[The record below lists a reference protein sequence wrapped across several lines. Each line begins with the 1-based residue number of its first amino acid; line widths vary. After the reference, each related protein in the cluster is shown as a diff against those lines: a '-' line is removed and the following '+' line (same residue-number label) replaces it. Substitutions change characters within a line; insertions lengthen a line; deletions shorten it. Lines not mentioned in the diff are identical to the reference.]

1 MSQKYSIEI
10 VEGTCYFC
18 NKTFGKINN
27 YTLKTD
33 DTINICDNCYKMK
46 YHNFIEDKIK
56 SIKNYYTKYKI
67 SFEKHKHFITINEY
81 RNIGYQDYNKLV
93 K

>member
-1 MSQKYSIEI
+1 
-10 VEGTCYFC
+10 
-18 NKTFGKINN
+18 
-27 YTLKTD
+27 
-33 DTINICDNCYKMK
+33 MK
-46 YHNFIEDKIK
+46 YHNFIDDNIK